1 MLIRCMTFSIMFG
14 LVLGLAL
21 SFAEDRVLI
30 NETQTPTSK
39 DGTPTVLVPAG
50 PFPMGFHQE
59 IVMGDGMSIHVT
71 RFSWIR
77 S

>member
-21 SFAEDRVLI
+21 SFAEDRVLF

-50 PFPMGFHQE
+50 SLKYLMAF
-59 IVMGDGMSIHVT
+59 
-71 RFSWIR
+71 
-77 S
+77 